1 MKKLKLNNHEEY
13 WEARAREIF
22 EYVDRKDIDFFAE
35 LEKTYRNEVV
45 RLQKSLFDFY
55 AKYAEDHELTYQDA
69 TKRLRGEDL
78 SDYVDNATLYREQ
91 AEKDPEL
98 LKRLNQ
104 QYASARAIR
113 IEALQ
118 LETIYR
124 LGVLT
129 GALHKSF
136 EKYLFN
142 VAEYAYR
149 KAMGGRT
156 GAVNRPAFEEIVKT
170 PFNGRNYSEQL
181 WGNTDATAVINRAT
195 IKRYQK
201 AGLEYYRILV
211 VLDDRTTQICRR
223 IAQEDKLYKLEDA
236 QVGVNMPPFH
246 YNCRSTIMPVEEELN
261 ESVENNSNEVYNL
274 SMREGTAEY
283 HSKQLFDQISKVEP
297 KITSDMQRIAGKDKL
312 AGLEFRKKTVESL
325 TRKIVTD
332 SQTENISLSKAV
344 SEINDALRYTT
355 IFNSD
360 TFEKEYSKMKQ
371 DLITDGYKVLKV
383 KNTWLIDGP
392 YKGVNT
398 VVEKDGI
405 NFEMQYHTRESFDL
419 KNGPLHKLYEKYRDT
434 NTSDRE
440 RMKLFKEMLDL
451 SNGLK
456 VPKNIERVK

>member
-1 MKKLKLNNHEEY
+1 MKKLKISAHDEY

-35 LEKTYRNEVV
+35 LEKTYRNEAV

-55 AKYAEDHELTYQDA
+55 TKYAEGHELTYQDA

-98 LKRLNQ
+98 LRRLNQ
-104 QYASARAIR
+104 QYASAQAIR

-118 LETIYR
+118 LEAIHR

-156 GAVNRPAFEEIVKT
+156 GAVNRPAFEEIIKT

-181 WGNTDATAVINRAT
+181 WGNTDSLAQKLKEVFKQGFIRGDSPQDMAREIRKEFNVARSRAETLVRTDATAVINRAT

-246 YNCRSTIMPVEEELN
+246 YNCRSTIMPDTGEIEEEPKEVLKNDSDESEALFRNKDSNKRRSINIQRQNRLTKEFRQKGGVVFQSPAGDQYLKKIGASAINYN
-261 ESVENNSNEVYNL
+261 EKTILLHIKPTISEVLEELYHAEQYRRGQINPNNYVSRIKAEIDAQNYLLSVEKRYNIPR
-274 SMREGTAEY
+274 SESEQT
-283 HSKQLFDQISKVEP
+283 
-297 KITSDMQRIAGKDKL
+297 
-312 AGLEFRKKTVESL
+312 KKNL
-325 TRKIVTD
+325 K
-332 SQTENISLSKAV
+332 
-344 SEINDALRYTT
+344 YW
-355 IFNSD
+355 
-360 TFEKEYSKMKQ
+360 KEE
-371 DLITDGYKVLKV
+371 LK
-383 KNTWLIDGP
+383 K
-392 YKGVNT
+392 
-398 VVEKDGI
+398 
-405 NFEMQYHTRESFDL
+405 
-419 KNGPLHKLYEKYRDT
+419 YED
-434 NTSDRE
+434 
-440 RMKLFKEMLDL
+440 
-451 SNGLK
+451 
-456 VPKNIERVK
+456 

>member
-35 LEKTYRNEVV
+35 LEKTYRNEAV

-55 AKYAEDHELTYQDA
+55 TKYAEDHELTYQDA

-118 LETIYR
+118 LEAIHR

-181 WGNTDATAVINRAT
+181 WGNTDSLAQKLKEVFKQGFIRGDSPQDMAREIRKEFNVARSRAETLVRTDATAVINRAT

-201 AGLEYYRILV
+201 AGLEYYKILV

-246 YNCRSTIMPVEEELN
+246 YNCRSTIMPDAGEIEEPKEVLKNDSDESDALFRNKDSNKRRSINIQRQNRLTKEFRQKGGVVFQSPAGDQYLKKIGASAINYNEKTILLHTKPTISEVLEELYHAEQYRRGQIN
-261 ESVENNSNEVYNL
+261 PNDYVSRIKAEIDAQNYLLSVEKRYNIPR
-274 SMREGTAEY
+274 SESEQT
-283 HSKQLFDQISKVEP
+283 
-297 KITSDMQRIAGKDKL
+297 
-312 AGLEFRKKTVESL
+312 KKNL
-325 TRKIVTD
+325 K
-332 SQTENISLSKAV
+332 
-344 SEINDALRYTT
+344 YW
-355 IFNSD
+355 
-360 TFEKEYSKMKQ
+360 KEE
-371 DLITDGYKVLKV
+371 LK
-383 KNTWLIDGP
+383 K
-392 YKGVNT
+392 
-398 VVEKDGI
+398 
-405 NFEMQYHTRESFDL
+405 
-419 KNGPLHKLYEKYRDT
+419 YED
-434 NTSDRE
+434 
-440 RMKLFKEMLDL
+440 
-451 SNGLK
+451 
-456 VPKNIERVK
+456 

>member
-22 EYVDRKDIDFFAE
+22 EYVDRKDIDFFVE
-35 LEKTYRNEVV
+35 LEKTYRNEAV

-118 LETIYR
+118 LEAIHR

-136 EKYLFN
+136 ERYLFN

-156 GAVNRPAFEEIVKT
+156 GAVNRPAFEEIIKT
-170 PFNGRNYSEQL
+170 PFNGRNYSKQL
-181 WGNTDATAVINRAT
+181 WGNTDSLAQKLKEVFKQGFIRGDSPQDMAREIRKEFNVARSRAETLVRTDATAVINRAT

-246 YNCRSTIMPVEEELN
+246 YNCRSTIMPDAGEIEEPKEVLKNDSDESDALFRNKDSNKRRSINIQRQNRLTKEFRQKGGVVFQSPAGDQYLKKIGASAINYNEKTILLHTKPTISEVLEELYHAEQYRRGQIN
-261 ESVENNSNEVYNL
+261 PNDYVSRIKAEIDAQNYLLSVEKRYNIPR
-274 SMREGTAEY
+274 SESEQT
-283 HSKQLFDQISKVEP
+283 
-297 KITSDMQRIAGKDKL
+297 
-312 AGLEFRKKTVESL
+312 KKNL
-325 TRKIVTD
+325 K
-332 SQTENISLSKAV
+332 
-344 SEINDALRYTT
+344 YW
-355 IFNSD
+355 
-360 TFEKEYSKMKQ
+360 KEE
-371 DLITDGYKVLKV
+371 LK
-383 KNTWLIDGP
+383 K
-392 YKGVNT
+392 
-398 VVEKDGI
+398 
-405 NFEMQYHTRESFDL
+405 
-419 KNGPLHKLYEKYRDT
+419 YED
-434 NTSDRE
+434 
-440 RMKLFKEMLDL
+440 
-451 SNGLK
+451 
-456 VPKNIERVK
+456 

>member
-35 LEKTYRNEVV
+35 LEKTYRNEAV

-55 AKYAEDHELTYQDA
+55 TKYAEDHELTYQDA

-113 IEALQ
+113 IEVLQ

-156 GAVNRPAFEEIVKT
+156 GAVNRPAFEEIIKT

-181 WGNTDATAVINRAT
+181 WGNTDSLAQKLKEVFKQGFIRGDSPQDMAREIRKEFNVARSRAETLVRTDATAVINRAT

-246 YNCRSTIMPVEEELN
+246 YNCRSTIMPDAGEIEEEPKEVLKNDSDESEALFRNKDSNKRRSINIQRQNRLTRDFRQKGGVVFQSPAGDQYLKKIGASAINYN
-261 ESVENNSNEVYNL
+261 EKTILLHTKPTISEVLEELYHAKQYRRGQINPNDYVSRIKAEIDAQKYLLSVEKRYNIPR
-274 SMREGTAEY
+274 SESEQT
-283 HSKQLFDQISKVEP
+283 
-297 KITSDMQRIAGKDKL
+297 
-312 AGLEFRKKTVESL
+312 KKNL
-325 TRKIVTD
+325 K
-332 SQTENISLSKAV
+332 
-344 SEINDALRYTT
+344 YW
-355 IFNSD
+355 
-360 TFEKEYSKMKQ
+360 KEE
-371 DLITDGYKVLKV
+371 LK
-383 KNTWLIDGP
+383 K
-392 YKGVNT
+392 
-398 VVEKDGI
+398 
-405 NFEMQYHTRESFDL
+405 
-419 KNGPLHKLYEKYRDT
+419 YED
-434 NTSDRE
+434 
-440 RMKLFKEMLDL
+440 
-451 SNGLK
+451 
-456 VPKNIERVK
+456 

>member
-35 LEKTYRNEVV
+35 LEKTYRNEAV

-113 IEALQ
+113 IEAFQ

-156 GAVNRPAFEEIVKT
+156 GAVNRPAFEEIIKT

-181 WGNTDATAVINRAT
+181 WGNTDSLAQKLKEVFKQGFIRGDSPQDMAREIRKEFNVARSRAETLVRTDATAVINRAT

-246 YNCRSTIMPVEEELN
+246 YNCRSTIMPEAGEIEEEPKEVLKNDSDESEALFRNKDSNKRRSINIQRQNRLTKEFRQKGGVVFQSPAGDQYLKKIGASAINYN
-261 ESVENNSNEVYNL
+261 EKTILLHTKPTISEVLEELYHAEQYRRGQINPNDYVSRIKAEIDAQNYLLSVEKRYNIPR
-274 SMREGTAEY
+274 SESEQT
-283 HSKQLFDQISKVEP
+283 
-297 KITSDMQRIAGKDKL
+297 
-312 AGLEFRKKTVESL
+312 KKNL
-325 TRKIVTD
+325 K
-332 SQTENISLSKAV
+332 
-344 SEINDALRYTT
+344 YW
-355 IFNSD
+355 
-360 TFEKEYSKMKQ
+360 KEE
-371 DLITDGYKVLKV
+371 LK
-383 KNTWLIDGP
+383 K
-392 YKGVNT
+392 
-398 VVEKDGI
+398 
-405 NFEMQYHTRESFDL
+405 
-419 KNGPLHKLYEKYRDT
+419 YED
-434 NTSDRE
+434 
-440 RMKLFKEMLDL
+440 
-451 SNGLK
+451 
-456 VPKNIERVK
+456 

>member
-22 EYVDRKDIDFFAE
+22 EYVDRKDIDFFVE
-35 LEKTYRNEVV
+35 LEKTYRNEAV

-156 GAVNRPAFEEIVKT
+156 GAVNRPAFEEIIKT

-181 WGNTDATAVINRAT
+181 WGNTDSLAQKLKEVFKQGFIRGDSPQDMAREIRKEFNVARSRAETLVRTDATAVINRAT

-246 YNCRSTIMPVEEELN
+246 YNCRSTIMPDAGEIEEEPKEVLKNDSDESEALFRNKDSNKRRSINIQRQNRLTEEFRQKGGVVFQSPAGDQYLKKIGASAINYN
-261 ESVENNSNEVYNL
+261 EKTILLHTKPTISEVLEELYHAEQYRRGQINPNDYVSRIKAEIDAQNYLLSVEKRYNIPR
-274 SMREGTAEY
+274 SESEQT
-283 HSKQLFDQISKVEP
+283 
-297 KITSDMQRIAGKDKL
+297 
-312 AGLEFRKKTVESL
+312 KKNL
-325 TRKIVTD
+325 K
-332 SQTENISLSKAV
+332 
-344 SEINDALRYTT
+344 YW
-355 IFNSD
+355 
-360 TFEKEYSKMKQ
+360 KEE
-371 DLITDGYKVLKV
+371 LK
-383 KNTWLIDGP
+383 K
-392 YKGVNT
+392 
-398 VVEKDGI
+398 
-405 NFEMQYHTRESFDL
+405 
-419 KNGPLHKLYEKYRDT
+419 YED
-434 NTSDRE
+434 
-440 RMKLFKEMLDL
+440 
-451 SNGLK
+451 
-456 VPKNIERVK
+456 

>member
-35 LEKTYRNEVV
+35 LEKTYRNEAV

-118 LETIYR
+118 LEAIHR

-181 WGNTDATAVINRAT
+181 WGNTDSLAQKLKEVFKQGFIRGDSPQDMAREIRKEFNVARSRAETLVRTDATSVINRAT

-223 IAQEDKLYKLEDA
+223 ISQEDKLYKLEDA

-246 YNCRSTIMPVEEELN
+246 YNCRSTIMPDAGEIEEEPKGIIKNDSDESEALFRNKDSNKRRSINIQRQNRLTKEFRQKGGVVFQSPAGDQYLKKIGASAINYN
-261 ESVENNSNEVYNL
+261 ERTILLHTKPTISEVLEELYHAKQYRRGQINPNDYVSRIKAEIDAQNYLLSVEKRYNIPR
-274 SMREGTAEY
+274 SESEQT
-283 HSKQLFDQISKVEP
+283 
-297 KITSDMQRIAGKDKL
+297 
-312 AGLEFRKKTVESL
+312 KKNL
-325 TRKIVTD
+325 K
-332 SQTENISLSKAV
+332 
-344 SEINDALRYTT
+344 YW
-355 IFNSD
+355 
-360 TFEKEYSKMKQ
+360 KEE
-371 DLITDGYKVLKV
+371 LK
-383 KNTWLIDGP
+383 K
-392 YKGVNT
+392 
-398 VVEKDGI
+398 
-405 NFEMQYHTRESFDL
+405 
-419 KNGPLHKLYEKYRDT
+419 YED
-434 NTSDRE
+434 
-440 RMKLFKEMLDL
+440 
-451 SNGLK
+451 
-456 VPKNIERVK
+456 

>member
-35 LEKTYRNEVV
+35 LEKTYRNEAV

-118 LETIYR
+118 LEAIHR

-181 WGNTDATAVINRAT
+181 WGNTDSLAQKLKEVFKQGFIRGDSPQDMAREIRKEFNVARSRAETLVRTDATAVINRAT

-246 YNCRSTIMPVEEELN
+246 YNCRSTIMPDAGEIEEEPKGIIKNDSDESEALFRNKDSNKRRSINIQRQNRLTKEFRQKGGVVFQSPAGDQYLKKIGAAAVNYNEKTIILN
-261 ESVENNSNEVYNL
+261 TKPTISEVLEELYHAEQYRRGQINPNDYVSRIKAEIDAQNYLLSVEKRYNIPR
-274 SMREGTAEY
+274 SESEQT
-283 HSKQLFDQISKVEP
+283 
-297 KITSDMQRIAGKDKL
+297 
-312 AGLEFRKKTVESL
+312 KKNL
-325 TRKIVTD
+325 K
-332 SQTENISLSKAV
+332 
-344 SEINDALRYTT
+344 YW
-355 IFNSD
+355 
-360 TFEKEYSKMKQ
+360 KEE
-371 DLITDGYKVLKV
+371 LK
-383 KNTWLIDGP
+383 K
-392 YKGVNT
+392 
-398 VVEKDGI
+398 
-405 NFEMQYHTRESFDL
+405 
-419 KNGPLHKLYEKYRDT
+419 YED
-434 NTSDRE
+434 
-440 RMKLFKEMLDL
+440 
-451 SNGLK
+451 
-456 VPKNIERVK
+456 

>member
-1 MKKLKLNNHEEY
+1 MKKLKLNNHKEY

-35 LEKTYRNEVV
+35 LEKTYRNEAV

-55 AKYAEDHELTYQDA
+55 AKYAEDHELTYQDV

-118 LETIYR
+118 LEAIHR

-136 EKYLFN
+136 ERYLFN

-156 GAVNRPAFEEIVKT
+156 GAVNRPAFEEIIKT
-170 PFNGRNYSEQL
+170 PFNGRNYSKQL
-181 WGNTDATAVINRAT
+181 WGNTDSLAQKLKEVFKQGFIRGDSPQDMAREIRKEFNVARSRAETLVRTDATAVINRAT

-246 YNCRSTIMPVEEELN
+246 YNCRSTIMPEAGEIEEEPKEVLKNDSDESEALFRNKDSNKRRSINIQRQNRLTKEFRQKGGVVFQSPAGDQYLKKIGASAINYN
-261 ESVENNSNEVYNL
+261 EKTILLHTKPTISEVLEELYHAEQYRRGQINPNDYVSRIKAEIDAQNYLLSVEKRYNIPR
-274 SMREGTAEY
+274 SESEQT
-283 HSKQLFDQISKVEP
+283 
-297 KITSDMQRIAGKDKL
+297 
-312 AGLEFRKKTVESL
+312 KKNL
-325 TRKIVTD
+325 K
-332 SQTENISLSKAV
+332 
-344 SEINDALRYTT
+344 YW
-355 IFNSD
+355 
-360 TFEKEYSKMKQ
+360 KEE
-371 DLITDGYKVLKV
+371 LK
-383 KNTWLIDGP
+383 K
-392 YKGVNT
+392 
-398 VVEKDGI
+398 
-405 NFEMQYHTRESFDL
+405 
-419 KNGPLHKLYEKYRDT
+419 YED
-434 NTSDRE
+434 
-440 RMKLFKEMLDL
+440 
-451 SNGLK
+451 
-456 VPKNIERVK
+456 

>member
-22 EYVDRKDIDFFAE
+22 EYVDRKDIDFFVE
-35 LEKTYRNEVV
+35 LEKTYRNEAV

-118 LETIYR
+118 LEAIHR

-136 EKYLFN
+136 ERYLFS

-149 KAMGGRT
+149 KAMGGRI

-181 WGNTDATAVINRAT
+181 WGNTDSLAQKLKEIFKQGFIRGDSPQDMAREIRKEFNVARSRAETLVRTDATAVINRAT

-246 YNCRSTIMPVEEELN
+246 YNCRSTIMPDAGEIEEPKEVLKNDSDESDALFRNKDSNKRRSINIQRQNRLTKEFRQKGGVVFQSPAGDQYLKKIGASAINYNEKTILLHTKPTISEVLEELYHAEQYRRGQIN
-261 ESVENNSNEVYNL
+261 PNDYVSRIKAEIDAQNYLLSVEKRYNIPR
-274 SMREGTAEY
+274 SESEQT
-283 HSKQLFDQISKVEP
+283 
-297 KITSDMQRIAGKDKL
+297 
-312 AGLEFRKKTVESL
+312 KKNL
-325 TRKIVTD
+325 K
-332 SQTENISLSKAV
+332 
-344 SEINDALRYTT
+344 YW
-355 IFNSD
+355 
-360 TFEKEYSKMKQ
+360 KEE
-371 DLITDGYKVLKV
+371 LK
-383 KNTWLIDGP
+383 K
-392 YKGVNT
+392 
-398 VVEKDGI
+398 
-405 NFEMQYHTRESFDL
+405 
-419 KNGPLHKLYEKYRDT
+419 YED
-434 NTSDRE
+434 
-440 RMKLFKEMLDL
+440 
-451 SNGLK
+451 
-456 VPKNIERVK
+456 

>member
-35 LEKTYRNEVV
+35 LEKTYRNEAV

-118 LETIYR
+118 LEAIHR

-181 WGNTDATAVINRAT
+181 WGNTDSLAQKLKEVFKQGFIRGDSPQDMAREIRKEFNVARSRAETLVRTDATAVINRAT

-246 YNCRSTIMPVEEELN
+246 YNCRSTIMPDAGEIEEEPKGIIKNDSDESEALFRNKDSNKRRSINIQRQNRLTKEFRQKGGVVFQSPAGDQYLKKIGASAINYN
-261 ESVENNSNEVYNL
+261 ERTILLHTKPTISEVLEELYHAKQYRRGQINPNDYVSRIKAEIDAQNYLLSVEKRYNIPR
-274 SMREGTAEY
+274 SESEQT
-283 HSKQLFDQISKVEP
+283 
-297 KITSDMQRIAGKDKL
+297 
-312 AGLEFRKKTVESL
+312 KKNL
-325 TRKIVTD
+325 K
-332 SQTENISLSKAV
+332 
-344 SEINDALRYTT
+344 YW
-355 IFNSD
+355 
-360 TFEKEYSKMKQ
+360 KEE
-371 DLITDGYKVLKV
+371 LK
-383 KNTWLIDGP
+383 K
-392 YKGVNT
+392 
-398 VVEKDGI
+398 
-405 NFEMQYHTRESFDL
+405 
-419 KNGPLHKLYEKYRDT
+419 YED
-434 NTSDRE
+434 
-440 RMKLFKEMLDL
+440 
-451 SNGLK
+451 
-456 VPKNIERVK
+456 

>member
-1 MKKLKLNNHEEY
+1 MKKLKISAHDEY

-35 LEKTYRNEVV
+35 LEKTYRNEAV

-55 AKYAEDHELTYQDA
+55 TKYAEDHELTYQDA

-118 LETIYR
+118 LETIHR

-156 GAVNRPAFEEIVKT
+156 GAVNRPAFEEIIKT

-181 WGNTDATAVINRAT
+181 WGNTDSLAQKLKEVFKQGFIRGDSPQDMAREIRKEFNVARSRAETLVRTDATAVINRAT

-246 YNCRSTIMPVEEELN
+246 YNCRSTIMPDAGEIGEEE
-261 ESVENNSNEVYNL
+261 S
-274 SMREGTAEY
+274 G
-283 HSKQLFDQISKVEP
+283 D
-297 KITSDMQRIAGKDKL
+297 
-312 AGLEFRKKTVESL
+312 
-325 TRKIVTD
+325 
-332 SQTENISLSKAV
+332 
-344 SEINDALRYTT
+344 
-355 IFNSD
+355 
-360 TFEKEYSKMKQ
+360 
-371 DLITDGYKVLKV
+371 
-383 KNTWLIDGP
+383 
-392 YKGVNT
+392 
-398 VVEKDGI
+398 
-405 NFEMQYHTRESFDL
+405 
-419 KNGPLHKLYEKYRDT
+419 
-434 NTSDRE
+434 
-440 RMKLFKEMLDL
+440 
-451 SNGLK
+451 
-456 VPKNIERVK
+456 

>member
-1 MKKLKLNNHEEY
+1 MKKLKLNNHDEY

-35 LEKTYRNEVV
+35 LEKTYRNEAV

-118 LETIYR
+118 LEAIHR

-136 EKYLFN
+136 ERYLFN

-181 WGNTDATAVINRAT
+181 WGNTDSLAQKLKEVFKQGFIRGDSPQDMAREIRKEFNVARSRAETLVRTDATAVINRAT

-246 YNCRSTIMPVEEELN
+246 YNCRSTIMPDAGEIEEEPKEVLKNDSDESEALFRNKDSNKRRSINIQRQNRLTKEFRQKGGVVFQSPAGDQYLKKIGASAINYN
-261 ESVENNSNEVYNL
+261 EKTILLHTKPTISEVLEELYHAEQYRRGQINPNDYVSRIKAEIDAQNYLLSVEKRYNIPR
-274 SMREGTAEY
+274 SESEQT
-283 HSKQLFDQISKVEP
+283 
-297 KITSDMQRIAGKDKL
+297 
-312 AGLEFRKKTVESL
+312 KKNL
-325 TRKIVTD
+325 K
-332 SQTENISLSKAV
+332 
-344 SEINDALRYTT
+344 YW
-355 IFNSD
+355 
-360 TFEKEYSKMKQ
+360 KEE
-371 DLITDGYKVLKV
+371 LK
-383 KNTWLIDGP
+383 K
-392 YKGVNT
+392 
-398 VVEKDGI
+398 
-405 NFEMQYHTRESFDL
+405 
-419 KNGPLHKLYEKYRDT
+419 YED
-434 NTSDRE
+434 
-440 RMKLFKEMLDL
+440 
-451 SNGLK
+451 
-456 VPKNIERVK
+456 

>member
-1 MKKLKLNNHEEY
+1 MKKIKKMKKLKLTNHEEY

-35 LEKTYRNEVV
+35 LEKTYRNEAV

-118 LETIYR
+118 LEAIHR

-181 WGNTDATAVINRAT
+181 WGNTDSLAQKLKEVFKQGFIRGDSPQDMAREIRKEFNVARSRAETLVRTDATAVINRAT

-246 YNCRSTIMPVEEELN
+246 YNCRSTIMPDAEEIGE
-261 ESVENNSNEVYNL
+261 
-274 SMREGTAEY
+274 EG
-283 HSKQLFDQISKVEP
+283 S
-297 KITSDMQRIAGKDKL
+297 SD
-312 AGLEFRKKTVESL
+312 
-325 TRKIVTD
+325 
-332 SQTENISLSKAV
+332 
-344 SEINDALRYTT
+344 
-355 IFNSD
+355 
-360 TFEKEYSKMKQ
+360 
-371 DLITDGYKVLKV
+371 
-383 KNTWLIDGP
+383 
-392 YKGVNT
+392 
-398 VVEKDGI
+398 
-405 NFEMQYHTRESFDL
+405 
-419 KNGPLHKLYEKYRDT
+419 
-434 NTSDRE
+434 
-440 RMKLFKEMLDL
+440 
-451 SNGLK
+451 
-456 VPKNIERVK
+456 

>member
-35 LEKTYRNEVV
+35 LEKTYRNEAV

-118 LETIYR
+118 LEAIHR

-181 WGNTDATAVINRAT
+181 WGNTDSLAQKLKEVFKQGFIRGDSPQDMAREIRKEFNVARSRAETLVRTDATAVINRAT

-246 YNCRSTIMPVEEELN
+246 YNCRSTIMPEAGEIEEEPKEVLKNDSDESEALFRNKDSNKRRSINIQRQNRLTKEFRQKGGVVFQSPAGDQYLKKIGASAINYN
-261 ESVENNSNEVYNL
+261 EKTILLHTKPTISEVLEELYHAEQYRRGQINPNDYVSRIKAEIDAQNYLLSVEKRYNIPR
-274 SMREGTAEY
+274 SESEQT
-283 HSKQLFDQISKVEP
+283 
-297 KITSDMQRIAGKDKL
+297 
-312 AGLEFRKKTVESL
+312 KKNL
-325 TRKIVTD
+325 K
-332 SQTENISLSKAV
+332 
-344 SEINDALRYTT
+344 YW
-355 IFNSD
+355 
-360 TFEKEYSKMKQ
+360 KEE
-371 DLITDGYKVLKV
+371 LK
-383 KNTWLIDGP
+383 K
-392 YKGVNT
+392 
-398 VVEKDGI
+398 
-405 NFEMQYHTRESFDL
+405 
-419 KNGPLHKLYEKYRDT
+419 YED
-434 NTSDRE
+434 
-440 RMKLFKEMLDL
+440 
-451 SNGLK
+451 
-456 VPKNIERVK
+456 

>member
-35 LEKTYRNEVV
+35 LEKTYRNEAV

-55 AKYAEDHELTYQDA
+55 TKYAEDHELTYQDA

-181 WGNTDATAVINRAT
+181 WGNTDSLAQKLKEVFKQGFIRGDSPQDMAREIRKEFNVARSRAETLVRTDATAVINRAT

-201 AGLEYYRILV
+201 AGLEYYKILV

-246 YNCRSTIMPVEEELN
+246 YNCRSTIMPDAGEIEEPKEVLKNDSDESDALFRNKDSNKRRSINIQRQNRLTKEFRQKGGVVFQSPAGDQYLKKIGASAINYNEKTILLHTKPTISEVLEELYHAEQYRRGQIN
-261 ESVENNSNEVYNL
+261 PNDYVSRIKAEIDAQNYLLSVEKRYNIPR
-274 SMREGTAEY
+274 SESEQT
-283 HSKQLFDQISKVEP
+283 
-297 KITSDMQRIAGKDKL
+297 
-312 AGLEFRKKTVESL
+312 KKNL
-325 TRKIVTD
+325 K
-332 SQTENISLSKAV
+332 
-344 SEINDALRYTT
+344 YW
-355 IFNSD
+355 
-360 TFEKEYSKMKQ
+360 KEE
-371 DLITDGYKVLKV
+371 LK
-383 KNTWLIDGP
+383 K
-392 YKGVNT
+392 
-398 VVEKDGI
+398 
-405 NFEMQYHTRESFDL
+405 
-419 KNGPLHKLYEKYRDT
+419 YED
-434 NTSDRE
+434 
-440 RMKLFKEMLDL
+440 
-451 SNGLK
+451 
-456 VPKNIERVK
+456 

>member
-35 LEKTYRNEVV
+35 LEKTYRNEAV

-113 IEALQ
+113 IEAFQ

-156 GAVNRPAFEEIVKT
+156 GAVNRPAFEEIIKT

-181 WGNTDATAVINRAT
+181 WGNTDSLAQKLKEVFKQGFIRGDSPQDMAREIRKEFNVARSRAETLVRTDATAVINRAT

-246 YNCRSTIMPVEEELN
+246 YNCRSTIMPEAGEIEEEPKEVLKNDSDESEALCRNKDSNKRRSINIQRQNRLTKEFRQKGGVVFQSPAGDQYLKKIGASAINYN
-261 ESVENNSNEVYNL
+261 EKTILLHTKPTISEVLEELYHAEQYRRGQINPNDYVSRIKAEIDAQNYLLSVEKRYNIPR
-274 SMREGTAEY
+274 SESEQT
-283 HSKQLFDQISKVEP
+283 
-297 KITSDMQRIAGKDKL
+297 
-312 AGLEFRKKTVESL
+312 KKNL
-325 TRKIVTD
+325 K
-332 SQTENISLSKAV
+332 
-344 SEINDALRYTT
+344 YW
-355 IFNSD
+355 
-360 TFEKEYSKMKQ
+360 KEE
-371 DLITDGYKVLKV
+371 LK
-383 KNTWLIDGP
+383 K
-392 YKGVNT
+392 
-398 VVEKDGI
+398 
-405 NFEMQYHTRESFDL
+405 
-419 KNGPLHKLYEKYRDT
+419 YED
-434 NTSDRE
+434 
-440 RMKLFKEMLDL
+440 
-451 SNGLK
+451 
-456 VPKNIERVK
+456 

>member
-35 LEKTYRNEVV
+35 LEKTYRNEAV

-55 AKYAEDHELTYQDA
+55 TKYAEDHELTYQDA

-113 IEALQ
+113 IEVLQ

-156 GAVNRPAFEEIVKT
+156 GAVNRPAFEEIIKT

-181 WGNTDATAVINRAT
+181 WGNTDSLAQKLKEVFKQGFIRGDSPQDMAREIRKEFNVARSRAETLVRTDATAVINRAT

-246 YNCRSTIMPVEEELN
+246 YNCRSTIMPDAGEIEEEPKEVLKNDSDESEALFRNKDSNKRRSINIQRQNRLTRDFRQKGGVVFQSPAGDQYLKKIGASAINYN
-261 ESVENNSNEVYNL
+261 EKTILLHTKPTISEVLEELYHAEQYRRGQINPNDYVSRIKAEIDAQKYLLSVEKRYNIPR
-274 SMREGTAEY
+274 SESEQT
-283 HSKQLFDQISKVEP
+283 
-297 KITSDMQRIAGKDKL
+297 
-312 AGLEFRKKTVESL
+312 KKNL
-325 TRKIVTD
+325 K
-332 SQTENISLSKAV
+332 
-344 SEINDALRYTT
+344 YW
-355 IFNSD
+355 
-360 TFEKEYSKMKQ
+360 KEE
-371 DLITDGYKVLKV
+371 LK
-383 KNTWLIDGP
+383 K
-392 YKGVNT
+392 
-398 VVEKDGI
+398 
-405 NFEMQYHTRESFDL
+405 
-419 KNGPLHKLYEKYRDT
+419 YED
-434 NTSDRE
+434 
-440 RMKLFKEMLDL
+440 
-451 SNGLK
+451 
-456 VPKNIERVK
+456 

>member
-35 LEKTYRNEVV
+35 LEKTYRNEAV

-98 LKRLNQ
+98 LKRLDQ

-118 LETIYR
+118 LEAIHR

-149 KAMGGRT
+149 KAIGGRT
-156 GAVNRPAFEEIVKT
+156 GAVNRPAFEEIIKT

-181 WGNTDATAVINRAT
+181 WGNTDSLAQKLKEVFKQGFIRGDSPQDMAREIRKEFNVARSRAETLVRTDATAVINRAT

-246 YNCRSTIMPVEEELN
+246 YNCRSTIMPDAGEIEEPKEVLKNDSDESDALFRNKDSNKRRSINIQRQNRLTKEFRQKGGVVFQSPAGDQYLKKIGASAINYNEKTILLHTKPTISEVLEELYHAEQYRRGQIN
-261 ESVENNSNEVYNL
+261 PNDYVSRIKAEIDAQNYLLSVEKRYNIPR
-274 SMREGTAEY
+274 SESEQT
-283 HSKQLFDQISKVEP
+283 
-297 KITSDMQRIAGKDKL
+297 
-312 AGLEFRKKTVESL
+312 KKNL
-325 TRKIVTD
+325 K
-332 SQTENISLSKAV
+332 
-344 SEINDALRYTT
+344 YW
-355 IFNSD
+355 
-360 TFEKEYSKMKQ
+360 KEE
-371 DLITDGYKVLKV
+371 LK
-383 KNTWLIDGP
+383 K
-392 YKGVNT
+392 
-398 VVEKDGI
+398 
-405 NFEMQYHTRESFDL
+405 
-419 KNGPLHKLYEKYRDT
+419 YED
-434 NTSDRE
+434 
-440 RMKLFKEMLDL
+440 
-451 SNGLK
+451 
-456 VPKNIERVK
+456 